1 MIRNKDPLLTYA
13 SVYCLLV
20 NRTQFLREQH
30 YQAHLQTVSVTRA
43 TLCEIIAS
51 RVFRRFDEDNP
62 GQAGLLLLANILIA
76 GFEPF
81 QNAPESIARTLP
93 NALQWPVQKRG
104 GYERKITALE
114 VAIISE
120 SKTLL
125 SSSACQKVV
134 DAVYH
139 GRIIYTPLSFVDIIP
154 DHYKHH
160 PISLYNPRKAPI
172 LNHYRLI
179 VPRLRK
185 MIEICQFAL
194 LLLLYGLAM
203 VYRDGI
209 NITGYEATFC
219 AYASGWLLEE
229 FAAIIEH
236 GWYVH
241 TQNVWSFLDLAFFG
255 IYSIYLALRTYA
267 AAVGDADVAASALDV
282 LCVVAP
288 VLLPRLAFNVMPD
301 NMLFI
306 SLRAMMRDFS
316 VLTLLAT
323 WCFAGFF
330 LSMKWLI
337 DTRSDRVV
345 DSPGSATIT
354 KWMLWI
360 WFGLDGTGFERSVD
374 FHVILGPALMIAFAF
389 LGNTLFLTVLVSMLT
404 NTFAK
409 IVDNAT
415 AEVHFRRAVLT
426 FEGVKSDA
434 IFAYRPPLN
443 ILALVILLPLKS
455 LLSPRWFHKVNIA
468 AARFFNAPLLLAIA
482 LYERHQLWRAPKHDA
497 NRSYKRSSLFRWT
510 FSGFSPHGDIQ
521 AVFDTEPPKTVFEDS
536 L

>member
-1 MIRNKDPLLTYA
+1 MIRNNDPLLTYA

-62 GQAGLLLLANILIA
+62 GQVGLLLLANILIA

-241 TQNVWSFLDLAFFG
+241 TQNVWSFLDLAFFV

-288 VLLPRLAFNVMPD
+288 VLLPRLAFSVMPD

-337 DTRSDRVV
+337 DTRSDHVV
-345 DSPGSATIT
+345 DSAGSATIT

-374 FHVILGPALMIAFAF
+374 FHVILGPALMIAIAF

-468 AARFFNAPLLLAIA
+468 AARFLNAPLLLAIA